1 MKLSNDTVTV
11 LKNFSTINQNL
22 VINPGKNIS
31 TMSAMKNIVAKATVT
46 EKFPQAF
53 AIYDLNEFL
62 ASLSLF
68 DKPDLDFKDDFVVM
82 TETGSKG
89 KSLKYW
95 YSDPSVVTTP
105 AKEITMPSSEV
116 TFTFSSDLL
125 SDVTKA
131 AAVIGAPDMVLEGM
145 DLGTATL
152 KVTDKKNDTAN
163 NYAVGVDTNH
173 KDSDKNVPYKFWF
186 KVENLRLLPGSYDV
200 KVSSKNISYFK
211 NTNVDVA
218 VFQKKPFFGPSKLLV
233 HNMINYSSSQKKKL
247 VGENNILSIN
257 KKLQPIF
264 GTSLEIENLI
274 YAK

>member
-46 EKFPQAF
+46 EDFPQAF

-62 ASLSLF
+62 SALSLF
-68 DKPDLDFKDDFVVM
+68 ENPDLDFKEDFVVM

-163 NYAVGVDTNH
+163 NYFVGVDTNQ

-211 NTNVDVA
+211 NTNVDVEYFIA
-218 VFQKKPFFGPSKLLV
+218 
-233 HNMINYSSSQKKKL
+233 
-247 VGENNILSIN
+247 
-257 KKLQPIF
+257 
-264 GTSLEIENLI
+264 LEPESEYN
-274 YAK
+274 A